1 MNKITRLTAI
11 AIAVA
16 SVCTSVLAE
25 QISDDEAA
33 LRFRLKKMSC
43 AGLTNPAPELG
54 RIYMH
59 GCREG
64 LLILI
69 VVITLNL

>member
-33 LRFRLKKMSC
+33 LRFRLKMSC

-54 RIYMH
+54 RIYMP

>member
-33 LRFRLKKMSC
+33 LRFRLKNELRRADKPS
-43 AGLTNPAPELG
+43 AGTG
-54 RIYMH
+54 RIYMP